1 MKKFYEDEHGDA
13 WIRFRCKG
21 ICCKTTQ
28 RKTKKMIRVDCVNN
42 HKNIGTLEKPTL
54 VNKIDGSP
62 LASGSSLGIGQK
74 NNCPCHAW
82 LVDGVFVDSKGN
94 RDETLE
100 LLSS

>member
-1 MKKFYEDEHGDA
+1 MKKFYEDEHGDT

-62 LASGSSLGIGQK
+62 LAQWIIPWDWSKKQL
-74 NNCPCHAW
+74 P
-82 LVDGVFVDSKGN
+82 LPRLDS
-94 RDETLE
+94 
-100 LLSS
+100 